1 MVIRRSQPRY
11 PRRGPSCLLV
21 LIVGAAFLMGAY
33 VVTNA
38 EEVREVLTIEPTPE
52 PTRSATS
59 YAASAALLERDNEYP
74 EAIQAY
80 TAAILLDATK
90 VEFYI
95 PLINLLIMTQQPA
108 EALDWAEK
116 AVLLAPD
123 DDRVWVALAAAQI
136 AHGQRLW
143 STGNPTDA
151 ILAYADAERG
161 ARRATNLNPDNAVAW
176 ANLAGAL
183 VRQGPERNNEA
194 QEAIEV
200 AILLGPDNYIVHQN
214 RALVLERQGY
224 YRAAI
229 DAYFAAIELNPK
241 VADLHIG
248 LAYNYYASD
257 NRPQAINTFRDALNI
272 DPDNADAYDG
282 LGWMY
287 FQIGEYPRAE
297 ENLLKTFELDPEM
310 VRGRAHL
317 GAAYYRNQNN
327 YLSAIPH
334 LEYAV
339 AKYQNVGWDN
349 AMFFNMLG
357 LAYYFTDENQCPQ
370 ANELFQRVLASL
382 PNDTNA
388 QEGLRL
394 CRSASLEQSP

>member
-1 MVIRRSQPRY
+1 MVIRRTQPRY

-38 EEVREVLTIEPTPE
+38 EEVREVLTIESTPE

-59 YAASAALLERDNEYP
+59 YAASAALLERDNEFP

-90 VEFYI
+90 VEFYV
-95 PLINLLIMTQQPA
+95 PLVNLLIVTRRPA
-108 EALDWAEK
+108 EALEWAEK

-123 DDRVWVALAAAQI
+123 DARVWVALAAAQI

-143 STGNPTDA
+143 STGHPTDA
-151 ILAYADAERG
+151 VLAYADAERA
-161 ARRATNLNPDNAVAW
+161 ARRATNLNPENAVAW

-194 QEAIEV
+194 QEAIEI
-200 AILLGPDNYIVHQN
+200 AILLGPESYIVHQN

-229 DAYFAAIELNPK
+229 DAYFTAIELNPT
-241 VADLHIG
+241 VVDLYIG
-248 LAYNYYASD
+248 LAYNYYAAD
-257 NRPQAINTFRDALNI
+257 NRPHAINTFRDALNI
-272 DPDNADAYDG
+272 DPDSADAYDG

-297 ENLLKTFELDPEM
+297 ENLLKAVELDPEM

-327 YLSAIPH
+327 YISAIPQ

-339 AKYQNVGWDN
+339 ERYQKVGWDN

-357 LAYYFTDENQCPQ
+357 LAYYFTDERQCPQ
-370 ANELFQRVLASL
+370 ANELFQRVLATL

-394 CRSASLEQSP
+394 CRSASLEQAP

>member
-21 LIVGAAFLMGAY
+21 LIVVAAFLMGAY

-59 YAASAALLERDNEYP
+59 YAASAALLERDNELP

-80 TAAILLDATK
+80 TAAIMLDATK

-95 PLINLLIMTQQPA
+95 PLINLLIVTRQPA
-108 EALDWAEK
+108 EALEWAEK

-123 DDRVWVALAAAQI
+123 DARVWVALAAAQI

-143 STGNPTDA
+143 TTGHPTDA
-151 ILAYADAERG
+151 VLAYADAERA
-161 ARRATNLNPDNAVAW
+161 ARRATNLNPENAVAW

-194 QEAIEV
+194 QEAMEI
-200 AILLGPDNYIVHQN
+200 AILLDPEDYIVHHN

-229 DAYFAAIELNPK
+229 DAYFTAIELNPT
-241 VADLHIG
+241 VVDLYIG
-248 LAYNYYASD
+248 LAYNYYAAD
-257 NRPQAINTFRDALNI
+257 NRPHAINTFRDALNL
-272 DPDNADAYDG
+272 DPDSADAYDG

-297 ENLLKTFELDPEM
+297 ENLLKAVELDPEM

-317 GAAYYRNQNN
+317 GAAFYRNQNN
-327 YLSAIPH
+327 YISAIPQ

-339 AKYQNVGWDN
+339 ERYQSVGWDN
-349 AMFFNMLG
+349 AMYFNMLG
-357 LAYYFTDENQCPQ
+357 LAYYFTDESQCPQ
-370 ANELFQRVLASL
+370 ANELFQRVLAAL

-394 CRSASLEQSP
+394 CRSASLEQAP